1 MGPEAQP
8 GGAPPAAQTGRCDMQ
23 AAEPRVR
30 ASRGPCPPPTRPSPL
45 CPSSLPSTNKARWAR
60 PRASGVDN
68 RSRKGPLVAGAA
80 LPRPAAI
87 KDIPRSRAAWRAGLE
102 GQGLSVPATPP
113 LPGASHPLGAS
124 PRHDPQ
130 PRAPPPATGSSGRP
144 GDPSPTLPGPPAR
157 TLVTIPA
164 PRACGSEGEGRSQP
178 GPPRAARRPSPRP
191 RARSQPAGQ
200 LGHTLVH

>member
-87 KDIPRSRAAWRAGLE
+87 EDIPRSRAAWRAGLE

-130 PRAPPPATGSSGRP
+130 PRAPPPPLGPVEDLGTQAP
-144 GDPSPTLPGPPAR
+144 PS
-157 TLVTIPA
+157 LVH
-164 PRACGSEGEGRSQP
+164 QP
-178 GPPRAARRPSPRP
+178 G
-191 RARSQPAGQ
+191 
-200 LGHTLVH
+200 HW